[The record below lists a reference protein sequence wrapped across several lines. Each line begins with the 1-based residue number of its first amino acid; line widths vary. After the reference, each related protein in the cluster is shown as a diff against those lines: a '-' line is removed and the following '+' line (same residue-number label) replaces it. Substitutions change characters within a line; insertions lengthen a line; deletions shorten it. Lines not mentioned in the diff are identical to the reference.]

1 MRLGHQTRR
10 SYASHPGRLGFWCP
24 MTAKFRLPKSPSHYQ
39 PPLFHDVGRGDSGVV
54 EEDERQ
60 GLAGEPGSGSVADFT
75 GHVRLGVAGPES
87 DILMSFITGACCLD

>member
-1 MRLGHQTRR
+1 
-10 SYASHPGRLGFWCP
+10 